1 MSSATFVETHN
12 AREGGARAPH
22 KNFKALQSRERIR
35 REFPFEELEK
45 KIGSAPQRHQLQELQ
60 TFQPAVADRPPRAK
74 KGGGGS
80 PLPPPRQAERCCFS
94 ECPEHT
100 HKTKKGSSHGKRII

>member
-45 KIGSAPQRHQLQELQ
+45 EIGSARSAISCKNSKRSNLLLR
-60 TFQPAVADRPPRAK
+60 TDRR
-74 KGGGGS
+74 
-80 PLPPPRQAERCCFS
+80 E
-94 ECPEHT
+94 
-100 HKTKKGSSHGKRII
+100 